1 MTESYF
7 VLGCLLVSIC
17 LLMSWMFIWS
27 RVHYLIKI
35 GAGSAV
41 VAASIY
47 VWILLTAVMG
57 YPVHQ
62 FPPEG
67 STILAFSLDKP
78 DKSIYL
84 WIYGSPQ
91 PRAFQIPYTDKT
103 AEGLV
108 DAQRR
113 AQQTNGRMIFHSGK
127 NGEAGDG
134 DAEEGEEEG
143 KGGHGKNRGKRQG
156 HGGFGFFDDDSQ
168 IPVTV
173 EVKPNLPP
181 KE

>member
-7 VLGCLLVSIC
+7 VLGGLLVSIC

-27 RVHYLIKI
+27 HVHYLIKV

-62 FPPEG
+62 FPLEG
-67 STILAFSLDKP
+67 STILAFALDKP
-78 DKSIYL
+78 DKAIYL

-103 AEGLV
+103 AENMME
-108 DAQRR
+108 AQRK
-113 AQQTNGRMIFHSGK
+113 AQQTNGRMVFHSGK
-127 NGEAGDG
+127 KGEAGEGDADG
-134 DAEEGEEEG
+134 DADGTGRNG
-143 KGGHGKNRGKRQG
+143 KGHGKKGSRQ
-156 HGGFGFFDDDSQ
+156 GGFGFFDDNSE